1 MVTRENTLE
10 NWQLCT
16 YFTEN
21 VLDHIETFGIVLKI
35 VTDKNAAKHP

>member
-21 VLDHIETFGIVLKI
+21 ALDDINWHFWYCAE
-35 VTDKNAAKHP
+35 NSN